1 MVSDADRSGLKSA
14 EREGSGGK
22 ALEKPLKEE

>member
-1 MVSDADRSGLKSA
+1 MVSDAYRSGLKSA

>member
-22 ALEKPLKEE
+22 AQKPLKEE

>member
-1 MVSDADRSGLKSA
+1 MSDADRSGLKSA